1 MAQLTGFS
9 SQLKFKLTDDQ
20 KKWLISLKSG
30 PKKATGVGFNGGYL
44 KDMRLSGIIEITK
57 GGKVMTWGH
66 CGSCHWRWVPW
77 AGPCIHVPPKEG
89 EECIG
94 FSPAKEHRRPKGS
107 RGGA

>member
-57 GGKVMTWGH
+57 RWQGH
-66 CGSCHWRWVPW
+66 DLGSWPGVQ
-77 AGPCIHVPPKEG
+77 EG
-89 EECIG
+89 D
-94 FSPAKEHRRPKGS
+94 ALLRRQ
-107 RGGA
+107 